1 VCKPPEFNRGSE
13 RQLDLCSPIPIPKT
27 MERDNKMVRDGFW
40 SGFGAG
46 MLTGAAAGSAAFL
59 LASGRASSYN
69 SRILRLERSIQVGRP
84 MKEVFA
90 AWSRFGE
97 LPQRISALRRV
108 DVSGDR
114 STWVIQIDGH
124 PFVFEAVTSQLVPN
138 QAIGWKSTSG
148 PKHSGRI
155 NFARLGNDTLVHVT
169 MNYAPPLGRFG
180 RLLAPI
186 TDHLESRIEE
196 ALRDFKRSL
205 ETSVSAEGNRESRSA
220 SDIAVD
226 RWGGGAPQSAGWD
239 DVTSRKATGTEG
251 VGDINPSATPGT
263 GVEEAGRVRNPGA
276 VDYTRPPKER

>member
-1 VCKPPEFNRGSE
+1 
-13 RQLDLCSPIPIPKT
+13 
-27 MERDNKMVRDGFW
+27 MARDGFW

-46 MLTGAAAGSAAFL
+46 VLTGAAAGSAAFL

-84 MKEVFA
+84 MREVFA
-90 AWSRFGE
+90 AWSRFEE

-114 STWVIQIDGH
+114 STWVVEIDRR
-124 PFVFEAVTSQLVPN
+124 PFNFEAVTSQLVPN
-138 QAIGWKSTSG
+138 QTIGWKSING

-155 NFARLGNDTLVHVT
+155 NFARLGNDTLVHVS

-205 ETSVSAEGNRESRSA
+205 EASAGAEANRESRSA

-226 RWGGGAPQSAGWD
+226 RWGGSAPASAGWD
-239 DVTSRKATGTEG
+239 DVKSRKATGTEG
-251 VGDINPSATPGT
+251 TGGIHPSAAPGAS
-263 GVEEAGRVRNPGA
+263 VEESGRVRNPGA
-276 VDYTRPPKER
+276 VDYTRPPKDR

>member
-1 VCKPPEFNRGSE
+1 
-13 RQLDLCSPIPIPKT
+13 
-27 MERDNKMVRDGFW
+27 MARDGFW

-169 MNYAPPLGRFG
+169 MNYAPSLRRFG

-239 DVTSRKATGTEG
+239 DVT
-251 VGDINPSATPGT
+251 
-263 GVEEAGRVRNPGA
+263 
-276 VDYTRPPKER
+276 